1 MTRKIAIMAAAA
13 FLTAVS
19 GPALAD
25 DKAALKA
32 AVERYVRHPVTQSV
46 LDSILSLDT
55 TRSHVVNRMQAHGTT
70 LRSDQIETLTLI
82 IQQELER
89 VRPQMERL
97 MITSANETYSL
108 DEIQALNAFCDTEVG
123 ARAMSKAGRF
133 MQIFNA
139 GASPMFKRL
148 LVRLGTRIEAE
159 LPE

>member
-1 MTRKIAIMAAAA
+1 MTRMIAALAAAV
-13 FLTAVS
+13 FLTALV

-32 AVERYVRHPVTQSV
+32 AVERYVRHPATQSV

-70 LRSDQIETLTLI
+70 LGSDQIETLTLI

-108 DEIQALNAFCDTEVG
+108 DEIQALNVFCDTEVG

-133 MQIFNA
+133 MQFFNA

-159 LPE
+159 LLE

>member
-1 MTRKIAIMAAAA
+1 MTRMIAALAAAV
-13 FLTAVS
+13 FLTALV

-25 DKAALKA
+25 DKAALRA
-32 AVERYVRHPVTQSV
+32 AVERYVRHPATQSV

-70 LRSDQIETLTLI
+70 LRGDQIETLTLI

-148 LVRLGTRIEAE
+148 LVRLGTRIETE
-159 LPE
+159 LLE

>member
-1 MTRKIAIMAAAA
+1 MTRMIAALAAAV
-13 FLTAVS
+13 FLTALV

-25 DKAALKA
+25 DKAALRA
-32 AVERYVRHPVTQSV
+32 AVERYVRHPATQSV

-55 TRSHVVNRMQAHGTT
+55 TRAHVVNRMQAHGTT
-70 LRSDQIETLTLI
+70 LGSDQIETLTLI

-159 LPE
+159 LLE